1 MGLRSA
7 WMGVSAWFLIAPM
20 AVLSACVMP
29 PALSDGRQR
38 TATEPPVRTPDSMRP
53 AQAGAVAV
61 SPDPAVGQ
69 PSSSSLAAGAPPAP
83 PVVTLAP
90 GPPIAL
96 VLPLDSPTYGR
107 AADAV
112 RAGFDAAAQA
122 AGVRYGIHA
131 HTDGEVLAAI
141 AKARASGA
149 QLIVG
154 PLLRD
159 DLRTVVTSRADL
171 PWVIA
176 LNQLDDGTALPA
188 RVYTL
193 ALAIESDARQLARRA
208 RGDGA
213 RTAAVIGSDNA
224 LQKRFA
230 SAFIDEWIL
239 LGGGPPMT
247 LHFDRAPDMLALLR
261 REMGRAP
268 VDAVLLAVDG
278 TDAALA
284 KPYVGAIATYTSSQV
299 NDRQPRELLRDLDD
313 VWFVD
318 IPWLAEPDALD
329 FARIPRPELP
339 NAALDRLYALG
350 IDAFG
355 VAWAFADG
363 PPDRLEFDG
372 ATGHLSLDAS
382 RQFVRE
388 GRLLQFRA
396 GQIVPAGTQ

>member
-1 MGLRSA
+1 
-7 WMGVSAWFLIAPM
+7 
-20 AVLSACVMP
+20 
-29 PALSDGRQR
+29 
-38 TATEPPVRTPDSMRP
+38 
-53 AQAGAVAV
+53 
-61 SPDPAVGQ
+61 
-69 PSSSSLAAGAPPAP
+69 
-83 PVVTLAP
+83 
-90 GPPIAL
+90 
-96 VLPLDSPTYGR
+96 
-107 AADAV
+107 
-112 RAGFDAAAQA
+112 
-122 AGVRYGIHA
+122 
-131 HTDGEVLAAI
+131 
-141 AKARASGA
+141 
-149 QLIVG
+149 
-154 PLLRD
+154 
-159 DLRTVVTSRADL
+159 VTSRADL

-213 RTAAVIGSDNA
+213 KTAAVIGSDNA

-247 LHFDRAPDMLALLR
+247 LHFDPAPDMLALLR

-299 NDRQPRELLRDLDD
+299 NDRQPPELLRDLDD
-313 VWFVD
+313 VYFVD
-318 IPWLAEPDALD
+318 IPWLADPDARD
-329 FARIPRPELP
+329 FARIPRPEYP

-388 GRLLQFRA
+388 GRLLQYRA
-396 GQIVPAGTQ
+396 GQIVPAGTH